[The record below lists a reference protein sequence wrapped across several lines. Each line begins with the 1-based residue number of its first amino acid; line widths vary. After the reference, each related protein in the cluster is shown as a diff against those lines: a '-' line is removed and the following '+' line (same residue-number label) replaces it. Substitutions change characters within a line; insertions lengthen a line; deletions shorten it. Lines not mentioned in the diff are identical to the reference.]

1 MKKVL
6 LFLLF
11 NLPFVLLQHQAYAAV
26 FEGIVKP
33 VSELE
38 LSFAID
44 GVISKILVKEGDL
57 VKKGD
62 LLIKLD
68 DTLQKL
74 EVERR
79 KQIYQDQ
86 AEMEANKKNL
96 VILKS
101 LLDSNRTLYEKTA
114 SVSYDELR
122 NIEMQYH
129 TLLGKVNLNEEK
141 KKQEQIEYEI
151 SKEMLSRYII
161 TAPMDGMVTSIKREE
176 SEWVKTGETMLILV
190 DTSVCH
196 VEFNI
201 DEKYARK
208 MIKGRMVSL
217 RVREGDSMTAKKGKI
232 LFVSPVADKASALV
246 KVKVEFENRTGSV
259 IPGVLANIYF

>member
-6 LFLLF
+6 LFLF
-11 NLPFVLLQHQAYAAV
+11 FSLPFVLLQHQAYAAAV

-44 GVISKILVKEGDL
+44 GVISKIFVKEGDL

-79 KQIYQDQ
+79 KQIYQDH

-129 TLLGKVNLNEEK
+129 TLLGKVNLNEER

-176 SEWVKTGETMLILV
+176 SEWVKRARPCWFWWIHPCVMLSSIL
-190 DTSVCH
+190 TK
-196 VEFNI
+196 N
-201 DEKYARK
+201 
-208 MIKGRMVSL
+208 MPGR
-217 RVREGDSMTAKKGKI
+217 
-232 LFVSPVADKASALV
+232 
-246 KVKVEFENRTGSV
+246 
-259 IPGVLANIYF
+259 